1 MIMTIVES
9 GGAHKLPRGSSV
21 AVFAMLFY
29 VLAASIAAGAG
40 NLGSGLLVLA
50 MGAVV
55 IALVDYVMWRD
66 VAKESAA
73 TTLGPYVLA
82 GEETGPE
89 ILRFDEPGHFEAVR
103 TEAPIARVITPA
115 AEEVETQPVP
125 PAANDPGAGE
135 SGVAEGGFTEAG
147 LTEAA
152 PVETGEIETVE
163 AVAEPVVEHA
173 QAVAEEPASVEAR
186 ADAVG
191 TRPPTLA
198 APRDAGADD
207 LKSVT
212 GIGPANEAKLNA
224 LGIYHLDQI
233 AAWDEANMRWVGA
246 YLSFPGRI
254 EREDWVGQAR
264 LLTERRASA

>member
-66 VAKESAA
+66 VAKEGAA

-103 TEAPIARVITPA
+103 TEAPVARVVAPA
-115 AEEVETQPVP
+115 AEPSEAQPVP

-135 SGVAEGGFTEAG
+135 TERAEVGYAD
-147 LTEAA
+147 AD
-152 PVETGEIETVE
+152 PVETGGGGTIE

-191 TRPPTLA
+191 TRPPALA
-198 APRDAGADD
+198 APREAGADD
-207 LKSVT
+207 LKSIT

-233 AAWDEANMRWVGA
+233 AAWDEANTRWVGA

-264 LLTERRASA
+264 LLTQQRASA